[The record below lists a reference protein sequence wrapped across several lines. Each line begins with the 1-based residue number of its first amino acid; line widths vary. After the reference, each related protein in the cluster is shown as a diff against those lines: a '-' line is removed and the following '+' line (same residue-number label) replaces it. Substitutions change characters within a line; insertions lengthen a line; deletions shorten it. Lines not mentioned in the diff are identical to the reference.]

1 MAFFR
6 IYVWLD
12 PLLTRCVPAS
22 AWIVFTH
29 RHVISPEISLYNA
42 RIVYQ
47 WNIEL
52 NSGSIRTK
60 VDPTDAVYVTWTDKS
75 MTGKWVTDVK
85 FPLSGTFPA
94 ALAANI
100 RVRRQFMF

>member
-1 MAFFR
+1 MS
-6 IYVWLD
+6 Y
-12 PLLTRCVPAS
+12 LTFGCFQNCCDS
-22 AWIVFTH
+22 VFDIKH
-29 RHVISPEISLYNA
+29 HYFSHVISPEISLYNA

-47 WNIEL
+47 WNIAL

-75 MTGKWVTDVK
+75 MTGKWVTDVR

-94 ALAANI
+94 ALDADV